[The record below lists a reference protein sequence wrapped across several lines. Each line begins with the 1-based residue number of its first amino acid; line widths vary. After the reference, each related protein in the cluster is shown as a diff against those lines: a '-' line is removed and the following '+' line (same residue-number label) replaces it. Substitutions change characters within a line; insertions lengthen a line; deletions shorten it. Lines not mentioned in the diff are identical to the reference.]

1 MKNHVLQNIAVLLP
15 NRMDKKTA
23 RIVADGLTWSRILS
37 AVPITIAAWYGLN
50 WWVFG
55 LYIAAALTD
64 LLDGVFGRR
73 ATPPEKDNDFDGK
86 ADVVFSIMTLVW
98 IWMLIP
104 GFFEK
109 YWLPYLPLLLLIE
122 IYLTTIRVQE
132 PETPVPHFLF
142 GRFAMAL
149 FCFLLP
155 VLLIVQDSTW
165 FVHGV
170 FVVGTL
176 SKIQMVWHF
185 VTRDKS
191 NLTEQAEV

>member
-1 MKNHVLQNIAVLLP
+1 MKNRALQHIAVLLP
-15 NRMDKKTA
+15 GNMDKQTA
-23 RIVADGLTWSRILS
+23 RTVADGLTWSRILS
-37 AVPITIAAWYGLN
+37 AIPITIAASYGLT

-109 YWLPYLPLLLLIE
+109 YWLPYLPMLLVIE
-122 IYLTTIRVQE
+122 IYLITIRVQE
-132 PETPVPHFLF
+132 PETPVPHFQF

-155 VLLIVQDSTW
+155 VLLIVQDSAW

-170 FVVGTL
+170 FIIGTL
-176 SKIQMVWHF
+176 SKIQMVRHF
-185 VTRDKS
+185 ATRNKS
-191 NLTEQAEV
+191 NLAEQAEV

>member
-1 MKNHVLQNIAVLLP
+1 MKNRALQHIAVLLP
-15 NRMDKKTA
+15 GNMDKKTA
-23 RIVADGLTWSRILS
+23 RTVADGLTWSRILS
-37 AVPITIAAWYGLN
+37 AIPITIAASYGLT

-73 ATPPEKDNDFDGK
+73 ATPPQKDNDFDGK

-109 YWLPYLPLLLLIE
+109 YWLPYLPMLLVIE
-122 IYLTTIRVQE
+122 IYLITIRVRE
-132 PETPVPHFLF
+132 PETPVPHFQF

-155 VLLIVQDSTW
+155 VLLIVQDSAW

-170 FVVGTL
+170 FIIGTL
-176 SKIQMVWHF
+176 SKIQMVRHF
-185 VTRDKS
+185 ATRNKS
-191 NLTEQAEV
+191 NLAEQAEV

>member
-1 MKNHVLQNIAVLLP
+1 MKNRALQHIAVLLP
-15 NRMDKKTA
+15 GNMDKKTA
-23 RIVADGLTWSRILS
+23 RTVADGLTWSRILS
-37 AVPITIAAWYGLN
+37 AIPITIAASYGLT

-109 YWLPYLPLLLLIE
+109 YWLPYLPMLLVIE
-122 IYLTTIRVQE
+122 IYLITIRVRE
-132 PETPVPHFLF
+132 PETPVPHFQF

-155 VLLIVQDSTW
+155 VLLIVQDSAW

-170 FVVGTL
+170 FIIGTL
-176 SKIQMVWHF
+176 SKIQMVRHF
-185 VTRDKS
+185 ATRNKS
-191 NLTEQAEV
+191 NLAEQAEV

>member
-1 MKNHVLQNIAVLLP
+1 MKNRTLQHIAILLP
-15 NRMDKKTA
+15 GNMDKKTA
-23 RIVADGLTWSRILS
+23 RTVADGLTWSRILS
-37 AVPITIAAWYGLN
+37 AIPITIAAWYGLTG
-50 WWVFG
+50 WVFG

-73 ATPPEKDNDFDGK
+73 AAPPQKDNDFDGK

-98 IWMLIP
+98 IWMLFP

-109 YWLPYLPLLLLIE
+109 YWLPYLPLLLVIE

-132 PETPVPHFLF
+132 PDTPVPHFRF

-155 VLLIVQDSTW
+155 VLLIVQDNAW

-170 FVVGTL
+170 FVIGTL

-185 VTRDKS
+185 ATRNRS
-191 NLTEQAEV
+191 NIAEQAKA

>member
-1 MKNHVLQNIAVLLP
+1 
-15 NRMDKKTA
+15 MDKKTA
-23 RIVADGLTWSRILS
+23 RRIADGLTWARVWS
-37 AVPITIAAWYGLN
+37 AIPITLAAWYGLG

-64 LLDGVFGRR
+64 LLDGFFGRR
-73 ATPPEKDNDFDGK
+73 ATPPEKDDDFDGK
-86 ADVVFSIMTLVW
+86 ADIVFSIMTLVW

-122 IYLTTIRVQE
+122 IYLTTVRVRE
-132 PETPVPHFLF
+132 PDLPIPHFRF

-155 VLLIVQDSTW
+155 VLIIVQDSPW
-165 FVHGV
+165 FVHTV
-170 FVVGTL
+170 FAIGTL
-176 SKIQMVWHF
+176 SKIQLVWHIAN
-185 VTRDKS
+185 RDKPDVV
-191 NLTEQAEV
+191 EQAKA

>member
-1 MKNHVLQNIAVLLP
+1 
-15 NRMDKKTA
+15 MDKQTA
-23 RIVADGLTWSRILS
+23 RTVADGLTWSRILS
-37 AVPITIAAWYGLN
+37 AIPITIAASYGLT

-109 YWLPYLPLLLLIE
+109 YWLPYLPMLLVIE
-122 IYLTTIRVQE
+122 IYLITIRVRE
-132 PETPVPHFLF
+132 PETPVPHFQF

-155 VLLIVQDSTW
+155 VLLIVQDSAW

-170 FVVGTL
+170 FIIGTL
-176 SKIQMVWHF
+176 SKIQMVRHF
-185 VTRDKS
+185 AIRNKS
-191 NLTEQAEV
+191 NLAEQAEV

>member
-1 MKNHVLQNIAVLLP
+1 MKSRALRHIAVLLP
-15 NRMDKKTA
+15 DSMDKRTA
-23 RIVADGLTWSRILS
+23 RTVADGLTWSRILS
-37 AVPITIAAWYGLN
+37 AIPITIAAWYGLT

-55 LYIAAALTD
+55 FYIAAALTD
-64 LLDGVFGRR
+64 LLDGFFGRR
-73 ATPPEKDNDFDGK
+73 ATPPEKDDDFDGK

-104 GFFEK
+104 GFFED
-109 YWLPYLPLLLLIE
+109 YWLPYLPLLLVIE

-132 PETPVPHFLF
+132 PQTPVPHFQF

-155 VLLIVQDSTW
+155 VLLIVQDSAW

-170 FVVGTL
+170 FIIATL
-176 SKIQMVWHF
+176 SKMQMVWHF
-185 VTRDKS
+185 ATRDKS
-191 NLTEQAEV
+191 NLAKQAEV

>member
-1 MKNHVLQNIAVLLP
+1 
-15 NRMDKKTA
+15 MDKKTA
-23 RIVADGLTWSRILS
+23 RKIADSLTWSRIWS
-37 AVPITIAAWYGLN
+37 AVPITIAAWYGLA

-64 LLDGVFGRR
+64 LVDGVFGRR
-73 ATPPEKDNDFDGK
+73 ATPPQKDNDFDGK

-109 YWLPYLPLLLLIE
+109 YWLPYLPLLLVIE
-122 IYLTTIRVQE
+122 IYLTAIRVKE
-132 PETPVPHFLF
+132 PDTPIPHFPF

-155 VLLIVQDSTW
+155 VLIIVQDSAW
-165 FVHGV
+165 FVHTV
-170 FVVGTL
+170 LVIGTL
-176 SKIQMVWHF
+176 SKIQMTWHF
-185 VTRDKS
+185 ATRGKART
-191 NLTEQAEV
+191 TEQAKA

>member
-1 MKNHVLQNIAVLLP
+1 MKNRALQHIAVLLP
-15 NRMDKKTA
+15 GNMDKKTA
-23 RIVADGLTWSRILS
+23 RTVADGLTWSRILS
-37 AVPITIAAWYGLN
+37 AIPITIAASYGLT

-73 ATPPEKDNDFDGK
+73 ATPPQKDNDFDGK

-109 YWLPYLPLLLLIE
+109 YWLPYLPMLLVIE
-122 IYLTTIRVQE
+122 IYLIAIRVRE
-132 PETPVPHFLF
+132 PETPVPHFQF

-155 VLLIVQDSTW
+155 VLLIVQDSAW

-170 FVVGTL
+170 FIIGTL
-176 SKIQMVWHF
+176 SKIQMVRHF
-185 VTRDKS
+185 ATRNKS
-191 NLTEQAEV
+191 NLAEQAEV